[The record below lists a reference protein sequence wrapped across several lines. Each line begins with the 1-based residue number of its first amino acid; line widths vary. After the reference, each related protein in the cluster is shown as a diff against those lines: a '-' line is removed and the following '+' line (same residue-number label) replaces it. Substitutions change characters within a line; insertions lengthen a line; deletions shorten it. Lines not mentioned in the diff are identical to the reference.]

1 MPKLVIR
8 FGDSALHVPL
18 AAGTRFRTGAEGDGS
33 VVRPG
38 DRWQIGPVVIEV
50 EAIAGE
56 PHSVATSAPDTT
68 TSRGMPATAVPMAVP
83 VAAAPASVERPP
95 IAVAM
100 PAESTAR
107 VELVSPLVAEAPSA
121 AQPSPIAPVAL
132 VDATF
137 AQAAP
142 PEAAPPELP
151 SPEALIDRTQISV
164 GVPGSE
170 DVGVAAGSLL
180 AVQALPAAPESPAP
194 ASVLP
199 LAGAL
204 TEQAPAE
211 PPAEPSAPPPSVLPL
226 VEAAAA
232 ALSMTATDPAL
243 ALSTP
248 VAGGALPPRGASIV
262 SETTATAPAVP
273 AVELAPPPPP
283 PPPPEPEE
291 EAPPTLETPIP
302 NLTPMPRL
310 ELSTASTSGTERV
323 PIIEQPAPSEAA
335 TMAAPWLSPSEAPT
349 PAIPPPAIQADER
362 PAHVPPLPDSSASR
376 QPTPTLAVPPEDVT
390 PIAGEQMMTPTS
402 GTEHFSRGVVDSG
415 KIERTE
421 TLDSVQIPKLHVT
434 FENVTFEHPI
444 NKEVVTV
451 GRDSTNDLCLPDTSV
466 SRFHCSIIREPG
478 GRYVIKDLNS
488 TNGSIVN
495 GIQVDTAP
503 LHHGDEIELGNY
515 RIRFEL
521 PEALAFPTPSPEL
534 AVPLR
539 MPVRPGVGPAP
550 LPPPPPPTGL
560 PEPGAGAP
568 PVPPPRPPTA
578 PPPRPPAPPAAAKQL
593 SRHGLP
599 QPPRPPAP
607 KRGFFSKLFGKDK

>member
-18 AAGTRFRTGAEGDGS
+18 APGTRFRTGTEGDGS
-33 VVRPG
+33 ILRPG
-38 DRWQIGPVVIEV
+38 DRWHIGPVEIEV

-56 PHSVATSAPDTT
+56 PHFVETSTPDTT
-68 TSRGMPATAVPMAVP
+68 TSRGMPATVVPMAVP

-95 IAVAM
+95 IAAAT

-107 VELVSPLVAEAPSA
+107 VELVSSPLPEEPPA
-121 AQPSPIAPVAL
+121 AQPYPVLPVAPVEASFDQAVPL
-132 VDATF
+132 E
-137 AQAAP
+137 AAP
-142 PEAAPPELP
+142 LEAAPLEAAPPLELP
-151 SPEALIDRTQISV
+151 SPAALIDRTQIST
-164 GVPGSE
+164 GIPGSE
-170 DVGVAAGSLL
+170 DVGVAAAG
-180 AVQALPAAPESPAP
+180 LPAVRAFPAVPEP
-194 ASVLP
+194 
-199 LAGAL
+199 
-204 TEQAPAE
+204 PAE
-211 PPAEPSAPPPSVLPL
+211 PPAEPRAEPPAPPSSLLPV

-232 ALSMTATDPAL
+232 VFATTGTDPAL
-243 ALSTP
+243 AVSTP
-248 VAGGALPPRGASIV
+248 VVGGAPPSPPPPPRGASIV
-262 SETTATAPAVP
+262 SDATATAPAVA

-302 NLTPMPRL
+302 NLTPLPRL
-310 ELSTASTSGTERV
+310 DVSAASTSGTERV
-323 PIIEQPAPSEAA
+323 PLIEQSEPSEAA
-335 TMAAPWLSPSEAPT
+335 TMAAPWVSPSEAPT

-362 PAHVPPLPDSSASR
+362 PAHVPPLPDSAAFR

-390 PIAGEQMMTPTS
+390 PIAGEQMMPPTS

-421 TLDSVQIPKLHVT
+421 TLDSVQVPKLHVT

-466 SRFHCSIIREPG
+466 SRYHCSIIREPG

-495 GIQVDTAP
+495 GVQVDTAP

-539 MPVRPGVGPAP
+539 VPVRPGLGSV
-550 LPPPPPPTGL
+550 PPPPPPTGL

-568 PVPPPRPPTA
+568 PA
-578 PPPRPPAPPAAAKQL
+578 PPPRAPAPSPAAKQL
-593 SRHGLP
+593 SRPGLP

-607 KRGFFSKLFGKDK
+607 KRGFFAKLFGKNE